1 MCVMRMR
8 RARLCPHTLTHTG
21 RPPCCSA
28 DRQRACT
35 PAPPDPAGRS
45 RARRRP
51 PPATAPPPTRPTA
64 PQAARAPPSPLP
76 PAARGCRLLASP
88 PPFAAARSGPV
99 RHRRSRPIDPSLG
112 ALSTPVLTSRTAGH
126 VCSARV
132 VPRCPWSAHTAAA
145 AEPPGSSPMVNTVAP
160 NDGRSREPAVGID
173 ARSALPAVSLQARPC
188 RRSAA
193 LSALASGER
202 RARLTAWL
210 AKRREL
216 IHNCET
222 VFFAGLQHAVTVLIR
237 NDSNKYYTHIT

>member
-112 ALSTPVLTSRTAGH
+112 ALSTPVLTSRTAGPAQRARGAPARGPRTPLLPPSRPAPARWSTRSSPRTMEDRGSRQ
-126 VCSARV
+126 SASMRAR
-132 VPRCPWSAHTAAA
+132 PSRLYRCRRAHAAA
-145 AEPPGSSPMVNTVAP
+145 QR
-160 NDGRSREPAVGID
+160 RSRLWP
-173 ARSALPAVSLQARPC
+173 QA
-188 RRSAA
+188 SD
-193 LSALASGER
+193 ER
-202 RARLTAWL
+202 
-210 AKRREL
+210 
-216 IHNCET
+216 
-222 VFFAGLQHAVTVLIR
+222 G
-237 NDSNKYYTHIT
+237 

>member
-126 VCSARV
+126 A
-132 VPRCPWSAHTAAA
+132 
-145 AEPPGSSPMVNTVAP
+145 
-160 NDGRSREPAVGID
+160 
-173 ARSALPAVSLQARPC
+173 Q
-188 RRSAA
+188 
-193 LSALASGER
+193 
-202 RARLTAWL
+202 RARGAPARGPRTPLLPPSRPAPARWSTRSPRTMEDRGSRL
-210 AKRREL
+210 
-216 IHNCET
+216 
-222 VFFAGLQHAVTVLIR
+222 FFAGLQHAVTVLIR

>member
-112 ALSTPVLTSRTAGH
+112 ALSTPVLTSRTAGPAQRARGAPARGPRTPLLPPSRPAPARWSTRSPRTMEDRGSRQ
-126 VCSARV
+126 SASMRAR
-132 VPRCPWSAHTAAA
+132 PSRLYRCRRAHAAA
-145 AEPPGSSPMVNTVAP
+145 QR
-160 NDGRSREPAVGID
+160 RSRLWP
-173 ARSALPAVSLQARPC
+173 QA
-188 RRSAA
+188 SD
-193 LSALASGER
+193 ER
-202 RARLTAWL
+202 
-210 AKRREL
+210 
-216 IHNCET
+216 
-222 VFFAGLQHAVTVLIR
+222 G
-237 NDSNKYYTHIT
+237 

>member
-99 RHRRSRPIDPSLG
+99 RHRRSRPIQGRSIP
-112 ALSTPVLTSRTAGH
+112 LSGRCRLRCSRPAQPGM
-126 VCSARV
+126 CSARV
-132 VPRCPWSAHTAAA
+132 VPLPVVRAHRCCRRAARLQPNGQHGRPERWKIEGA
-145 AEPPGSSPMVNTVAP
+145 GSRHRCALGPPGCIAAGAPMP
-160 NDGRSREPAVGID
+160 PLSG
-173 ARSALPAVSLQARPC
+173 ALG
-188 RRSAA
+188 
-193 LSALASGER
+193 SGLR
-202 RARLTAWL
+202 RATSEADSL
-210 AKRREL
+210 AREAARV
-216 IHNCET
+216 N
-222 VFFAGLQHAVTVLIR
+222 
-237 NDSNKYYTHIT
+237 S